1 MTYIEAFEWLIANKD
16 VANAVAAVASS
27 VLAAAAVFLSLVSLF
42 VSLAALRHQ
51 RQHNQLTVRP
61 LAYVT
66 LGDYEDQLFVK
77 VRNNGTG
84 PMIVNSIKIIGASA
98 PSQPLIVAMPKLLP
112 KVFWTNFVE
121 DCAGRSVPVGD
132 ELVLLHLSSSS
143 STSQGQFA
151 ISRDKVREA
160 LGELKVIV
168 TYTDIYGTS
177 LPRAERSLKFFHR
190 TLTHLHA

>member
-1 MTYIEAFEWLIANKD
+1 MTYIEVFEWLTANKE
-16 VANAVAAVASS
+16 VANAVAAVASA
-27 VLAAAAVFLSLVSLF
+27 VMAAVAVFLSLVSLF

-61 LAYVT
+61 LAYIT
-66 LGDYEDQLFVK
+66 IGDYEDQLFVK

-84 PMIVNSIKIIGASA
+84 PMIVKSIKIVGALN
-98 PSQPLIVAMPKLLP
+98 PSQPLVVAMPELLP
-112 KVFWTNFVE
+112 KVSWTNFVE
-121 DCAGRSVPVGD
+121 DCTGRSVAAGD

-143 STSQGQFA
+143 SISNGQFE

-160 LGELKVIV
+160 LGRLQMVV

-177 LPRAERSLKFFHR
+177 LPCAERSLNFFHR